1 MRNRAFEQPEIGD
14 IIRTIFLATLALILP
29 GLKWEY
35 FGWLHTFIPLLSF
48 YVFSR
53 YGEYSGRK
61 LLIIAALI
69 SSLAYLIV
77 SSVDLLIFTLVLLL
91 AGYVLFK
98 SAQKEE
104 SPALSGCKCSATLA
118 IGWVSTIFIS
128 SIGHDVN
135 AYSQLI
141 QALDQGVSEA
151 LIYYRQSED
160 ISADTLTVLE
170 TTLYQMK
177 IIVPII
183 MPAVLG
189 SLVLIITW
197 ISMVL
202 GNALIYK
209 SSGFNSW
216 PKYQLWLLP
225 DKLIWALILGAA
237 LALLPISI
245 FRVIGV
251 NVLILLS
258 IIYSFQG
265 LSVGVFF
272 MTKWNVPLLFRSFFY
287 VMVIFQSFG
296 TILLLFTGIAD
307 IWFDFRKIKVEPA
320 NNTAE

>member
-1 MRNRAFEQPEIGD
+1 MRNRAFEQPEISD
-14 IIRTIFLATLALILP
+14 IIRTILLATVALVLP
-29 GLKWEY
+29 GLKWTI
-35 FGWLHTFIPLLSF
+35 FGWLHIFLPLLSF

-61 LLIIAALI
+61 LLLTSALI
-69 SSLAYLIV
+69 SSLVYLIA
-77 SSVDLLIFTLVLLL
+77 SSVDLLVFTLILLL

-104 SPALSGCKCSATLA
+104 SPALSGCKCFATLA

-128 SIGHDVN
+128 SIGHEVN

-141 QALDQGVSEA
+141 HALDQGVSEA
-151 LIYYRQSED
+151 LIYYRQSEN
-160 ISADTLTVLE
+160 ISADTIAVLE

-183 MPAVLG
+183 MPAILG
-189 SLVLIITW
+189 SLVLILTW

-209 SSGFNSW
+209 SSGLTSW

-225 DKLIWALILGAA
+225 DKLIWGLILGAV
-237 LALLPISI
+237 LALLPIGL
-245 FRVIGV
+245 FRVIGI
-251 NVLILLS
+251 NILILLS

-287 VMVIFQSFG
+287 VMLIFQSFG

-307 IWFDFRKIKVEPA
+307 IWFDFRKIKVGSE

>member
-1 MRNRAFEQPEIGD
+1 MHNRAFEQPDIGN
-14 IIRTIFLATLALILP
+14 IVKTILLATLALVLP
-29 GLKWEY
+29 GLKWTV
-35 FGWLHTFIPLLSF
+35 FGWMHTFLPLLSF
-48 YVFSR
+48 YIFSR

-61 LLIIAALI
+61 LILTAALI
-69 SSLAYLIV
+69 ASVVYLIA
-77 SSVDLLIFTLVLLL
+77 SSVDLLIFTLILLV

-98 SAQKEE
+98 SAEKEE
-104 SPALSGCKCSATLA
+104 SPALSGFKCSAALA
-118 IGWVSTIFIS
+118 IGWVSSIFIS

-135 AYSQLI
+135 AYNQLI
-141 QALDQGVSEA
+141 QALDQGVSDA
-151 LIYYRQSED
+151 LIYYRQSEN

-177 IIVPII
+177 VIVPII

-202 GNALIYK
+202 GNALVYK
-209 SSGFNSW
+209 SSGFSSW
-216 PKYQLWLLP
+216 PKYQLWQLP

-245 FRVIGV
+245 TRVIGI

-258 IIYSFQG
+258 IVYSFQG
-265 LSVGVFF
+265 LAVGVFF

-287 VMVIFQSFG
+287 VMIIFQSFG

-307 IWFDFRKIKVEPA
+307 IWFDFRKIKVDPA